1 MAWAIG
7 LALASIA
14 FLYATTGQAGGSG
27 YIAVLSWFGLAA
39 VVIRPTALILNCV
52 VAVMTT
58 ATYARAGWFRWQR
71 FWPVTILAVPAA
83 LLGGRL
89 VLTGYTYHVLVALCL
104 LWATARLLGQS
115 AVADPGPSTPPPALA
130 AMATGGIIGFISGLT
145 GIGGGIF
152 LTPVLVMRG
161 WATAQEAAG
170 LAAPFILV
178 NSLAAL
184 LARPVA
190 LMQMPL
196 ALPLWGVGVVLSGW
210 LGARVGSQYLSAR
223 RVQQLLA
230 SILLFTSLYLLIP

>member
-1 MAWAIG
+1 MSWLIG
-7 LALASIA
+7 LALAGIA

-39 VVIRPTALILNCV
+39 TVIRPTALVLNCV

-58 ATYARAGWFRWQR
+58 YIYARAGWFMWRR
-71 FWPVTILAVPAA
+71 FWPLTILAIPAA

-89 VLTGYTYHVLVALCL
+89 VLTGYAYHVLVALCL
-104 LWATARLLGQS
+104 LWATARLLRQ
-115 AVADPGPSTPPPALA
+115 AAAADSTPSAQPPRLA
-130 AMATGGIIGFISGLT
+130 AMATGAIIGFVSGLT

-152 LTPVLVMRG
+152 LTPVLVMRR

-184 LARPVA
+184 LAHPMA
-190 LMQMPL
+190 MMQMPP
-196 ALPLWGVGVVLSGW
+196 ALPLWCAGVVASGW
-210 LGARVGSQYLSAR
+210 LGARVGSRRLSAR

-230 SILLFTSLYLLIP
+230 VILLSTSLYLVIP